1 MTTSNGA
8 IEVILAGVADISR
21 LAPLFDAYRR
31 FYEQP
36 SDLPAAEAY
45 LIDRLARSQSVI
57 FLAQAQPGPAVGFT
71 QLYPSFSSISMRPL
85 WILNDLFVVPE
96 YRRLGVGRALLQQA
110 RAYAVGEG
118 ASGMVLETALSNKSA
133 QALYESL
140 GWKRDELF
148 YTYEL
153 DLRGAS

>member
-1 MTTSNGA
+1 MTSNGA
-8 IEVILAGVADISR
+8 IEVIKAGVADIPR
-21 LAPLFDAYRR
+21 LVPLFDAYRQ

-45 LIDRLARSQSVI
+45 LTDRLARSQSVI
-57 FLAQAQPGPAVGFT
+57 LLAQTQTGAAVGFS
-71 QLYPSFSSISMRPL
+71 QLYPSFSSISMRRQ

-96 YRRLGVGRALLQQA
+96 YRRAGAGRALLQQA
-110 RAYAVGEG
+110 RAFAVGDG
-118 ASGMVLETALSNKSA
+118 AASMVLETAVTNTSA

-140 GWKRDELF
+140 GWKRDDLF

>member
-1 MTTSNGA
+1 MTSSNGA
-8 IEVILAGVADISR
+8 IEVILAGVADIPR
-21 LAPLFDAYRR
+21 VAPLFDAYRQ

-45 LIDRLARSQSVI
+45 LTDRLARSQSVI
-57 FLAQAQPGPAVGFT
+57 FLARVPMGPAVGFT

-85 WILNDLFVVPE
+85 WILNDLFVMPE
-96 YRRLGVGRALLQQA
+96 YRRSGVGRVLLQQA
-110 RAYAVGEG
+110 RAYAAGSG
-118 ASGMVLETALSNKSA
+118 AAGMVLETAVTNESA

>member
-1 MTTSNGA
+1 MTSSNGA
-8 IEVILAGVADISR
+8 IEVILADVADIPR
-21 LAPLFDAYRR
+21 VAPLFDAYRQ

-36 SDLPAAEAY
+36 PNLPAAEAY
-45 LIDRLARSQSVI
+45 LTDRLARSQSVI
-57 FLAQAQPGPAVGFT
+57 FLAQALTGEAAGFT

-96 YRRLGVGRALLQQA
+96 YRRLGVGRALLQRA
-110 RAYAVGEG
+110 REYAVGSG
-118 ASGMVLETALSNKSA
+118 AAGMALETAVTNTSA

-140 GWKRDELF
+140 GWRRDELF

-153 DLRGAS
+153 DLPGAS